1 MFSKYELYQMLLIL
15 GDQKKALN
23 AEKYQ
28 NVKVYIDQVS
38 GKKYT
43 KRSNN

>member
-15 GDQKKALN
+15 GDQKRVLN
-23 AEKYQ
+23 TEKYQ
-28 NVKVYIDQVS
+28 NVKVYTDQVS

-43 KRSNN
+43 KRSNS